1 MFDYEVMTENDAL
14 KARYSLLK
22 EGEYPAIIF
31 DCIDTIS
38 KNSGNPMF
46 EVTLHVIGNDGS
58 RNEVK
63 DFCTFTHKMMWKV
76 IRLCA
81 SAGVL
86 AAYENK
92 TLHPSMLKG
101 QKIKVLVKAQEGK
114 EIPFEKLNGKPVG
127 SKYPDKNVIEDY
139 LMDTSPSRLN
149 PLIPKTDNTFPD
161 DDIPF

>member
-1 MFDYEVMTENDAL
+1 MFDYEVMSQDDAL

-22 EGEYPAIIF
+22 DGEYNAVIF

-38 KNSGNPMF
+38 KNSGNHMF
-46 EVTLHVIGNDGS
+46 ELTIHVIGHDGS

-76 IRLCA
+76 IRLCS

-86 AAYENK
+86 PAYENK

-101 QKIKVLVKAQEGK
+101 HKIKVLVKVQEGK
-114 EIPFEKLNGKPVG
+114 EIPVDKLNGKPVC

-139 LMDTSPSRLN
+139 LMDTTPSKLN
-149 PLIPKTDNTFPD
+149 PLTPKVDNTFPD